1 MTSGDDVDLW
11 AEVVG
16 QDEIVSRL
24 RAATADPTHAYLFVG
39 PPGVG
44 TMAAAR
50 AFAADIVSRGATP
63 DEAVRHRRLA
73 AAGHHPS
80 IIVVERVG
88 ASILAPQ
95 AREIVRQAHMRPP
108 EGDVQVLVLTEFH
121 LVTTAAPI
129 LLKSIEEPPD
139 GTVFVVLADEVT
151 PDLVTIASRC
161 VRFEFPHLSATVIE
175 ARLREDGVTADVAAA
190 SAVSAGGD
198 LSRARLLATD
208 QQVIDRRNFWFTL
221 PDRLDGSGA
230 AVARA
235 ASEVMA
241 RADEVLAPLGVLQE
255 AELAE
260 LTEQAERSGLRK
272 AVLKDVEARHNR
284 ERRRIRTD
292 ELRAGLAA
300 LMDAYRERAVDHPDD
315 FVEAARLVGEL
326 TDNLQYNPNEEL
338 ALQSLFASLPA
349 MPGR

>member
-50 AFAADIVSRGATP
+50 AFAADIVSRGAAP

-73 AAGHHPS
+73 STGHHPS

-161 VRFEFPHLSATVIE
+161 VRFEFPHLSAAVIE
-175 ARLREDGVTADVAAA
+175 ARLRADGVAADVAAA

-315 FVEAARLVGEL
+315 FVEAARHVGEL

>member
-50 AFAADIVSRGATP
+50 AFAADIVSRGAAP

-73 AAGHHPS
+73 STGHHPS

-108 EGDVQVLVLTEFH
+108 EGDVHVLVLTEFH

-161 VRFEFPHLSATVIE
+161 VRFEFPHLSAAVIE
-175 ARLREDGVTADVAAA
+175 ARLRADGVAADVAAA

>member
-284 ERRRIRTD
+284 ERRRIRMD

>member
-50 AFAADIVSRGATP
+50 AFAADIVSRGAAP

-73 AAGHHPS
+73 STGHHPS

>member
-161 VRFEFPHLSATVIE
+161 VRFEFPHLSAAVIE
-175 ARLREDGVTADVAAA
+175 ARLRADGVAADVAAA